1 MRTAILAV
9 LWVSLAACAGQYGE
23 RDADSPGIAEGTAVS
38 RGGPTPYSMTARDI
52 AAMEEGE
59 LAAFESSLQE
69 RVRSTLGRSPS
80 IDVDSIDIAV
90 TGDQVLLR
98 GSVPN
103 ADQRRLAQ
111 EIATT
116 VEGVR
121 SVQNELSVR

>member
-1 MRTAILAV
+1 
-9 LWVSLAACAGQYGE
+9 
-23 RDADSPGIAEGTAVS
+23 
-38 RGGPTPYSMTARDI
+38 MTARDI